1 MHHMKKASVRDLRY
15 RFTEIERALS
25 QGHSVEIT
33 KRKRLIARI
42 VPAGQ
47 SAPTEFP
54 DFHARAK
61 KILGTKKLKISG
73 AELIRRERDEG
84 F

>member
-1 MHHMKKASVRDLRY
+1 MHHMKRASIRDLRY
-15 RFTEIERALS
+15 RFPEIERALS
-25 QGHSVEIT
+25 QGQAVEIT

-42 VPAGQ
+42 VPAGP
-47 SAPTEFP
+47 SAPSDFP
-54 DFHARAK
+54 DFQTRAK
-61 KILGTKKLKISG
+61 KLFGKKKLKISG

>member
-1 MHHMKKASVRDLRY
+1 MHHMKRASIRDLRY
-15 RFTEIERALS
+15 RFPEIKRALS
-25 QGHSVEIT
+25 QGHAVEIT
-33 KRKRLIARI
+33 ERKRLIARI

-47 SAPTEFP
+47 SAPPEFP

-61 KILGTKKLKISG
+61 KVMGTKKLKTTG

>member
-15 RFTEIERALS
+15 RFPEIERALN
-25 QGHSVEIT
+25 QGHAVEIT
-33 KRKRLIARI
+33 KRKRLIARL

-47 SAPTEFP
+47 SAPRTFP
-54 DFHARAK
+54 DFAARSK
-61 KILGTKKLKISG
+61 KIFGKRKLKISG
-73 AELIRRERDEG
+73 AELLRQERDEG